1 LHIALTASLG
11 ATDLPGFLD
20 ADAGIP
26 APGGKTAAAL
36 RPTRREAMSIS
47 YTRPLRTAA
56 MVLAIAA
63 GLGLTQRPVAR
74 ADAEIWQEITQRLA
88 GKDIQGIDVAVSDG
102 AVTLTGSAA
111 SLWAKNE
118 AVEQARKTDHVAS
131 VSSEIAIARGES
143 DAAIAEKIADR
154 IQRYVFFTIYDDAD
168 VSVNEGIVTLYGR
181 VTMPYKADALANLAS
196 QVKGVQE
203 IDNQIQSLPVSA
215 FDDHLRYTIARRIY
229 NDPVFWNY
237 AIQLNPPIHIVVEN
251 GRVTLTGAVAS
262 ELERRMAEVV
272 ARSTFGVFE
281 VTNKLRVERDTE

>member
-1 LHIALTASLG
+1 
-11 ATDLPGFLD
+11 
-20 ADAGIP
+20 
-26 APGGKTAAAL
+26 
-36 RPTRREAMSIS
+36 
-47 YTRPLRTAA
+47 
-56 MVLAIAA
+56 MVLAIFT
-63 GLGLTQRPVAR
+63 GLGLTQRPVVR
-74 ADAEIWQEITQRLA
+74 ADAEIWQEVTQRLA
-88 GKDIQGIDVAVSDG
+88 GKNIQGIDVAVSDG
-102 AVTLTGSAA
+102 AVTLTGSAV

-118 AVEQARKTDHVAS
+118 AIEQARKTDHVAS
-131 VSSEIAIARGES
+131 VSSEITIARRES
-143 DAAIAEKIADR
+143 DAAIADEIADR

-203 IDNQIQSLPVSA
+203 IDNQIQPLPVSA
-215 FDDHLRYTIARRIY
+215 FDDQLRYTIARRIY

-237 AIQLNPPIHIVVEN
+237 AIQLNPPIHIIVEH
-251 GRVTLTGAVAS
+251 GRVTLTGVVVS